1 MEHGEAP
8 YTACIWGH
16 DAVVLR
22 LIISMARETKGQCQ
36 RREGERKRVCLH
48 GLGP

>member
-22 LIISMARETKGQCQ
+22 LIISMARETKGQCP
-36 RREGERKRVCLH
+36 RRDG
-48 GLGP
+48 